1 MDATRQDKECKPSL
15 LIEGDYDGRMTA
27 ERTETP
33 RRRRRGPELE
43 QALLQAAWD
52 ELVDVGF
59 ARLTM
64 ESVAA
69 RAKTGV
75 GVLYRRWPNKDD
87 MVLAALTDYAA
98 NTPAETP
105 DTGSL
110 REDIRQLLHTMNDAR
125 SGMLAVVSAAFAGLH
140 DSSGYTPAAIREQM
154 LHGAGN
160 TRAADIFARAAER
173 GEIDLDHVP
182 QSVLDL
188 PFDLVRHDLLMR
200 LERVGDDRIDSIVD
214 DIFWP
219 LVTSERG

>member
-1 MDATRQDKECKPSL
+1 
-15 LIEGDYDGRMTA
+15 
-27 ERTETP
+27 
-33 RRRRRGPELE
+33 
-43 QALLQAAWD
+43 
-52 ELVDVGF
+52 
-59 ARLTM
+59 
-64 ESVAA
+64 
-69 RAKTGV
+69 
-75 GVLYRRWPNKDD
+75 
-87 MVLAALTDYAA
+87 
-98 NTPAETP
+98 
-105 DTGSL
+105 
-110 REDIRQLLHTMNDAR
+110 MNDAR

-188 PFDLVRHDLLMR
+188 PFDLMRHDLLMR